1 MNYLDYINCLEV
13 CEEAGL
19 EVYSNADICR
29 EDSHEE
35 GPEIRQTISQ
45 MWQKGGKIIEILDD
59 VYRYSLVLI
68 FYMEPN

>member
-45 MWQKGGKIIEILDD
+45 M
-59 VYRYSLVLI
+59 
-68 FYMEPN
+68 